1 MPRAATRSQRPAPS
15 QPSQRVQ
22 QAHREKARQV
32 EEDPEEDEEDGG
44 DEDLD
49 EDGAGGQMDVDG
61 EENGDSDLGRKA
73 NDLVRLAL
81 FCEHKRTP
89 LRRDDITKKVL
100 GANASRAFNSVF
112 LAAQEKLRKVF
123 GMELVEIPSRAG
135 LDQDN
140 NTNGNEEDLAEA
152 RRATGVKKKSVALGS
167 KTYMLRSCLHPL
179 IIERAALTDE
189 QILEQELADTPFDDS
204 DDEDDNGADD
214 DERRPRP
221 YGSLISWSTTDQLGP
236 LGILYVIL
244 ALILV
249 SGRVMT
255 DVDLRTQ
262 LKRLRLAS
270 TAGRSPVH
278 FTTSSTHRS
287 MSLDAYLTHLQQKG
301 FLDRQQVGDNAAKK
315 KGAGKRIRATQ
326 AEDAEEGRTWEW
338 RWGPRAA
345 CEVGEEGIAKF
356 VAEFMVGNADA
367 DEDEDA
373 EEGNAAGGARRRR
386 AGGAAAANGREEKLQ
401 RMLAGVEKAAGGKL
415 AECR

>member
-1 MPRAATRSQRPAPS
+1 
-15 QPSQRVQ
+15 
-22 QAHREKARQV
+22 
-32 EEDPEEDEEDGG
+32 
-44 DEDLD
+44 
-49 EDGAGGQMDVDG
+49 MDVDG
-61 EENGDSDLGRKA
+61 EDNGDSELVRKA

-135 LDQDN
+135 LDQEN
-140 NTNGNEEDLAEA
+140 NTNGNEEELAEA

-179 IIERAALTDE
+179 IIERAGLTDE

-221 YGSLISWSTTDQLGP
+221 YGSLISWSITNE
-236 LGILYVIL
+236 LGILHVIL

-255 DVDLRTQ
+255 DVDFRTQ
-262 LKRLRLAS
+262 LKRLRLPS

-301 FLDRQQVGDNAAKK
+301 FLDRQQVGDHAAKK

-345 CEVGEEGIAKF
+345 CEF

-373 EEGNAAGGARRRR
+373 EEGNAAGGGRRRR
-386 AGGAAAANGREEKLQ
+386 AGGAATANANGREDKLK

>member
-1 MPRAATRSQRPAPS
+1 
-15 QPSQRVQ
+15 
-22 QAHREKARQV
+22 
-32 EEDPEEDEEDGG
+32 
-44 DEDLD
+44 
-49 EDGAGGQMDVDG
+49 MDVDSG
-61 EENGDSDLGRKA
+61 DNGDSDLGRKA
-73 NDLVRLAL
+73 NDLSLAL

-100 GANASRAFNSVF
+100 GANASLAFNGVF

-123 GMELVEIPSRAG
+123 GRELVEIPSRAG

-140 NTNGNEEDLAEA
+140 NTN
-152 RRATGVKKKSVALGS
+152 ALGS
-167 KTYMLRSCLHPL
+167 KTYTLRSCLHPF
-179 IIERAALTDE
+179 IVEQAALTDE
-189 QILEQELADTPFDDS
+189 QILEQEHADTSFDDS

-244 ALILV
+244 ALIIV
-249 SGRVMT
+249 SGRVRT

-262 LKRLRLAS
+262 LKRLRLLS

-301 FLDRQQVGDNAAKK
+301 FADRQQVGDHAAKK

-326 AEDAEEGRTWEW
+326 AEDVEEGRTWE
-338 RWGPRAA
+338 
-345 CEVGEEGIAKF
+345 
-356 VAEFMVGNADA
+356 
-367 DEDEDA
+367 
-373 EEGNAAGGARRRR
+373 
-386 AGGAAAANGREEKLQ
+386 
-401 RMLAGVEKAAGGKL
+401 
-415 AECR
+415 